1 MKINKIMLIFFIV
14 AICLTLSCV
23 NASDIVSD
31 SNSSCEDYL
40 SSDINM
46 IQVDNVSVSTI
57 KQALDIAGDNGTVY
71 LSDGIYKGEGNS
83 RITVDKS
90 VSIIGSDN
98 TVLDGEN
105 RNYLFIVSDNVSVKF
120 KNIKFINA
128 YKSPESYYATYN
140 GNVYGAGIDIKNAS
154 VTIEDC
160 TFENSVLHYG
170 SVDKYIYGGAVSNF
184 GDLTV
189 VNSFFVNNTA
199 QSTSGLF
206 SYGGALYNKG
216 KAVIINSS
224 FSKSKSVDF
233 GYGAAI
239 ANDGIMF
246 FDNGIIQGSDALQ
259 ECKGSAIYNAGNL
272 TLTNSVIKD
281 NSIRRSNFNTV
292 FGAVYNAGFLTGY
305 GNLFKNNTAVYENGV
320 TKGSPNIYS
329 NGNINLTYNA
339 FIDNYCHDDISRD
352 IFVNG
357 GDVTSLENNWWNTNS
372 NPYDDELR
380 VNVDE
385 FSSWIMFKVTPEYSK
400 LNISQNITIKA
411 FLTNNIG
418 NIPQMNLLPD
428 FNVTFSTNQISS
440 KKHLVNG
447 IADFIFNYTQNKG
460 LYEVNA
466 DLEGFTQTAL
476 VDVGKVLTE
485 LQFNVSD
492 NITYRDNLTVD
503 VEVISSSGIPTGNV
517 LLKIDGKTYTL
528 NLTDGKASAEISGL
542 IPKDY
547 KMEIIYD
554 GDENYFKA
562 FNDTTVHIQKQS
574 VDLALTIPEI
584 KVGQRG
590 AAIATL
596 LPSGVQGQ
604 AILYIDGIRKKIVYL
619 YNGNT
624 TIALNNFAEGRYN
637 ITLEFAETNYY
648 YSKVVSALL
657 NVTRYETEIN
667 ITADDIHVGENAT
680 VTISVSPQTLRGE
693 ATLIINGVSNEI
705 FIDDTV
711 TNITLSNLAGGH
723 YNVTLIFEGDLRY
736 YPVNVS
742 TSFNVLKTPSEL
754 TVDVRQNEN
763 DLNGTITVKTNPDAC
778 SGVVGVY
785 INYNVYYL
793 NLTKGACEFKV
804 QFDKGTNYI
813 FVFYEGDEKYE
824 GATWNTTLGIDDEFV
839 FIGENS
845 TGYQFNDFNYSI
857 RLIELTGI
865 PMPNRA
871 VSVIFN
877 GQTFNITTN
886 DDGYGYFRLNLPSG
900 TYNISATY
908 KNSTISNTIKVND
921 IKFNLTTDNI
931 SYGDVELI
939 KAEFDKGIFGK
950 VKFIIENNPE
960 VICDIIDSKTQYNI
974 SGLKAG
980 KYTVKAVYFNDLT
993 NITQTANFEV
1003 SKSDLDLI
1011 VDIPG
1016 ATPYVDQI
1024 ITVGGLKNATGTLTF
1039 VVGSKTY
1046 HEKITDG
1053 KAVLNLSKLNEGNYS
1068 VVISYDGDGNYNPVT
1083 KSASFYVKERAS
1095 DLNISVKSAPYGNDL
1110 IVTADLNS
1118 DATGTVQFT
1127 AGDVIKEATIIDGK
1141 AVCNLKGLDAGN
1153 YNLTVK
1159 YVGNEYY
1166 IESANSTSFSVYKAN
1181 STIRMYVKEVAL
1193 GENIRIYADLSPN
1206 ATGSLSFSMT
1216 GYFSPRNK
1224 AISDSVAKWY
1234 IAPMNTG
1241 EYEVIARYAGDKNYY
1256 SSDATFILNVT
1267 QKKSLM
1273 NVEINDVSIT
1283 ERVICRITLNS
1294 NDGEPLDS
1302 TVVLRVG
1309 TRSYNIEIN
1318 NGAGSMV
1325 LGRMAAGNYSY
1336 SVAYDGNEN
1345 YTQASCSGI
1354 FKVVEN
1360 YLDANLTVGDFT
1372 KYYGGSDKLAI
1383 NLKDSNGNPFA
1394 NQEITVKIGSKV
1406 YNVITNSKGIAYA
1419 DVNLASGDYIAEI
1432 TFSSNERYRN
1442 ISANVT
1448 VSVLPT
1454 VEGID
1459 VVKLYGSGTQY
1470 FAIFTDS
1477 SGKALSNAKVT
1488 FKIGS
1493 KSYSISTLPNG
1504 IARINININPGT
1516 YTISC
1521 KNPATGESLSNK
1533 IVIYNRI
1540 MENKDVSNYYG
1551 AKTNYKV
1558 RIYSDNATPVGAGK
1572 TVTFKV
1578 NGKTYKVKT
1587 DKNGYAKLAVKLP
1600 AKKYT
1605 VTASYG
1611 KVKVSNKITVKK
1623 VLSAKNISKK
1633 KSKTTKFS
1641 AKLVNSA
1648 GKVLKGKKITFKI
1661 NGKKYTAKT
1670 NKKGIATVTIKM
1682 TLKVGKHK
1690 IKSVYGRTSI
1700 TNTITIKK

>member
-1 MKINKIMLIFFIV
+1 MNKVMLIFFIAV
-14 AICLTLSCV
+14 ICLTLSCV
-23 NASDIVSD
+23 NASDISSD
-31 SNSSCEDYL
+31 SNSSGENYL

-46 IQVDNVSVSTI
+46 IQVDNASASTI
-57 KQALDIAGDNGTVY
+57 KEALDIACDNGTVY
-71 LSDGIYKGEGNS
+71 LSDSIYKGDGNS
-83 RITVDKS
+83 KITIDKS

-98 TVLDGEN
+98 TVIDGQN
-105 RNYLFIVSDNVSVKF
+105 RNYLFVVSDNVNVRF
-120 KNIKFINA
+120 KNIKFVNA

-140 GNVYGAGIDIKNAS
+140 NNVYGAAIDIKNAT

-170 SVDKYIYGGAVSNF
+170 SVDKYIYGGAISNF

-189 VNSFFVNNTA
+189 VNSNFVNNTA
-199 QSTSGLF
+199 LSTSGLF
-206 SYGGALYNKG
+206 SYGGSIYNKG
-216 KAVIINSS
+216 KAVIRNSS
-224 FSKSKSVDF
+224 FSKSKSIDF

-239 ANDGIMF
+239 ANDGVLF
-246 FDNGIIQGSDALQ
+246 FDNGVIQNSVALQ
-259 ECKGSAIYNAGNL
+259 ECKGSAIYNAGNF
-272 TLTNSVIKD
+272 TLTNSIIKD

-292 FGAVYNAGFLTGY
+292 FGAVYNAGLLTGY
-305 GNLFKNNTAVYENGV
+305 GNIFKNNTAVYESGV
-320 TKGSPNIYS
+320 TKGSPNIYT
-329 NGNINLTYNA
+329 NGNLNLTYNA

-352 IFVNG
+352 VYVNG
-357 GDVTSLENNWWNTNS
+357 GDITSLENNWWDTNN
-372 NPYDDELR
+372 NPYEDELR

-385 FSSWIMFKVTPEYSK
+385 FSSWIMFKVTPDYSK
-400 LNISQNITIKA
+400 LNISQIIILKA
-411 FLTNNIG
+411 FLTNNID
-418 NIPQMNLLPD
+418 NIAQISLLPD
-428 FNVTFSTNQISS
+428 FNVTFSTNQASY
-440 KKHLVNG
+440 KKQLVNG
-447 IADFIFNYTQNKG
+447 NANFIFNYTQNKG
-460 LYEVNA
+460 LYEVNV
-466 DLEGFTQTAL
+466 DLEGFTQRAL

-485 LQFNVSD
+485 IRFNVSD

-503 VEVISSSGIPTGNV
+503 VEVISPTGIPTGNV
-517 LLKIDGKTYTL
+517 LLKIDGKTYIL
-528 NLTDGKASAEISGL
+528 NLTDGRASGEISGL

-590 AAIATL
+590 TAIATL

-604 AILYIDGIRKKIVYL
+604 AILYIDGVRKKIVYL

-624 TIALNNFAEGRYN
+624 SIALNNFAEGQYN

-648 YSKVVSALL
+648 YSKKASAVL

-667 ITADDIHVGENAT
+667 ITAGDIHVGENAT
-680 VTISVSPQTLRGE
+680 VTVSVSPATLRGE

-711 TNITLSNLAGGH
+711 TNITLSNLAGGQ

-742 TSFNVLKTPSEL
+742 TSFNVLKTPSSL
-754 TVDVRQNEN
+754 TVDVHQNEN
-763 DLNGTITVKTNPDAC
+763 DLNGTITVKTTPNTC

-785 INYNVYYL
+785 VNYNVYYL
-793 NLTKGACEFKV
+793 NLTKGSCEFKV
-804 QFDKGTNYI
+804 TFDKGTNYI

-845 TGYQFNDFNYSI
+845 TGYQYNDFNYSI

-865 PMPNRA
+865 PMPNRE
-871 VSVIFN
+871 VSVSFN
-877 GQTFNITTN
+877 GEVFNITTN
-886 DDGYGYFRLNLPSG
+886 DDGYGYFKLNLPSG
-900 TYNISATY
+900 TYNITATY

-921 IKFNLTTDNI
+921 VNFNLTADNI
-931 SYGDVELI
+931 SYGDIEII
-939 KAEFDKGIFGK
+939 KAEFAKGIEGK
-950 VKFIIENNPE
+950 VRFIIENNLE
-960 VICDIIDSKTQYNI
+960 VICDITDSKAQYDL

-980 KYTVKAVYFNDLT
+980 KYTVKAVYFNDLI
-993 NITQTANFEV
+993 NITQSNTFEV

-1016 ATPYVDQI
+1016 ATPNDDLI
-1024 ITVGGLKNATGTLTF
+1024 INVGGLKNATGTLTF
-1039 VVGSKTY
+1039 VVGGKTY
-1046 HEKITDG
+1046 NEQITDG
-1053 KAVLNLSKLNEGNYS
+1053 KVILNLSKLNEGNYS
-1068 VVISYDGDGNYNPVT
+1068 VDISYGGDGNYDPVSQ
-1083 KSASFYVKERAS
+1083 KVSFYVKQHAS
-1095 DLNISVKSAPYGNDL
+1095 DLNISVKSAPYADDL
-1110 IVTADLNS
+1110 IAAADLNS
-1118 DATGTVQFT
+1118 DATGTVQFII
-1127 AGDVIKEATIIDGK
+1127 GDLTKEVTIENGK
-1141 AVCNLKGLDAGN
+1141 AVYNFKGLEVGN

-1159 YVGNEYY
+1159 YLGNDYY
-1166 IESANSTSFSVYKAN
+1166 IDSSNSTSFSVYKAN
-1181 STIRMYVKEVAL
+1181 STISMYVKEVAL

-1224 AISDSVAKWY
+1224 PISDSVATWY

-1273 NVEINDVSIT
+1273 NVEINDVTIT
-1283 ERVICRITLNS
+1283 ERVMCRITLYS
-1294 NDGEPLDS
+1294 NDDEALNS
-1302 TVVLRVG
+1302 TVVLKVG
-1309 TRSYNIEIN
+1309 TRSYNIDVKD
-1318 NGAGSMV
+1318 GVGSMV
-1325 LGRMAAGNYSY
+1325 LGRMAAGNYTY
-1336 SVAYDGNEN
+1336 TVTYDGNEN
-1345 YTQASCSGI
+1345 YTPASYNGI
-1354 FKVVEN
+1354 FRVVES
-1360 YLDANLTVGDFT
+1360 YLDANLTANDFT
-1372 KYYGGSDKLAI
+1372 KYYGGSDKMAI
-1383 NLKDSNGNPFA
+1383 ILKDSNGNPFA
-1394 NQEITVKIGSKV
+1394 NQVITVKIASKQFKV
-1406 YNVITNSKGIAYA
+1406 TTNSKGIAYA
-1419 DVNLASGDYIAEI
+1419 DINLASGDYIAEI

-1442 ISANVT
+1442 ISANVS

-1454 VEGID
+1454 VEGMD
-1459 VVKLYGSGTQY
+1459 VVKLYGTATQY

-1477 SGKALSNAKVT
+1477 KGKALSNAKVT

-1516 YTISC
+1516 YTIFC

-1533 IVIYNRI
+1533 IVIYSRI

-1558 RIYSDNATPVGAGK
+1558 RIYSDNAAPVGAGK

-1682 TLKVGKHK
+1682 NLKVGKHK
-1690 IKSVYGRTSI
+1690 IKSVYGKTSI
-1700 TNTITIKK
+1700 TNTITVKK